1 MRKSSSGI
9 YGKSSVLAAVFLTGA
24 LLAGTI
30 GFAQSGGLSIVNASI
45 SGTTVTINGQFSGL
59 GYLPAVVVINGT
71 MLTSVMVNPSK
82 TQIIATL
89 AGPLPPGSYHL
100 TVYAGS
106 TKGASASLDVSVVGG
121 ALPSTAFVFMST
133 IAIPSSTGSFF
144 SPLSGFGDPT
154 GQNFVAGN
162 GDGFVAGAAPMP
174 VACTFDTLWV
184 SATTMGVSF
193 PYTFTL
199 WKNDAPTSLSCA
211 LTTDAGTNT
220 VKCSDT
226 SPLDEVMVLAGDM
239 VAIKVVQTGYTCCTP
254 AGNFGISL
262 HCK

>member
-1 MRKSSSGI
+1 MRKSNRGI
-9 YGKSSVLAAVFLTGA
+9 YRKSSVLAAAFLTGA
-24 LLAGTI
+24 LLVGTI
-30 GFAQSGGLSIVNASI
+30 VFAQSGGLSIVNASVN
-45 SGTTVTINGQFSGL
+45 GTNVTIDGQFSGL
-59 GYLPAVVVINGT
+59 GFLPAVVVINGT
-71 MLTSVMVNPSK
+71 MLTNVMVNPSK

-89 AGPLPPGSYHL
+89 AGLLPPGSYHL

-106 TKGASASLDVSVVGG
+106 TKGASASLDISVVGG
-121 ALPSTAFVFMST
+121 APPSTAFVFMST
-133 IAIPSSTGSFF
+133 IAIPSTGSFF
-144 SPLSGFGDPT
+144 SPLNGFGDPT

-174 VACTFDTLWV
+174 VGCTFDTLSV

-226 SPLDEVMVLAGDM
+226 SPLDEVTVLAGDM
-239 VAIKVVQTGYTCCTP
+239 VAIKVVQTGFTCCTP
-254 AGNFGISL
+254 GGNFGISL
-262 HCK
+262 HCR